1 MSHELP
7 ESSPVEKIRQAGS
20 LLGSAAR
27 QVARDV
33 ADAGKET
40 WPEIKD
46 KAREV
51 GENLQ
56 HRLSESRGG
65 DSAEDTETR
74 DPNIVDGEVVEEDS
88 K

>member
-7 ESSPVEKIRQAGS
+7 ESSPVDKIRQAGT

-27 QVARDV
+27 QIARDV

-51 GENLQ
+51 GENVQ
-56 HRLSESRGG
+56 TRIAEARSEK
-65 DSAEDTETR
+65 EPR
-74 DPNIVDGEVVEEDS
+74 DPNVVDGEVVEEGRA
-88 K
+88 